1 MSIENFS
8 AGVQYDDYK
17 GSTAADNQDI
27 NNVYKY
33 LEGKQ
38 LKIKDKVIV
47 GISLDASHLSLDASH
62 LSLDPDHELSVRFF
76 LSDLQGESD
85 VPTLIKSK
93 NPLSVKEIKIDM
105 SYKEFF
111 QLFKRFNLTL
121 STKGLLENKDIDI
134 I

>member
-1 MSIENFS
+1 MSIEKFS
-8 AGVQYDDYK
+8 ASVQYDDYK
-17 GSTAADNQDI
+17 GTTAADNQDI
-27 NNVYKY
+27 NDVYKY
-33 LEGKQ
+33 LEKKQ
-38 LKIKDKVIV
+38 QRNKNEFIV
-47 GISLDASHLSLDASH
+47 GISLYAHDLALNPSR
-62 LSLDPDHELSVRFF
+62 ELSVRFF

-105 SYKEFF
+105 SYREFF

-121 STKGLLENKDIDI
+121 SPKALLENKEIDI

>member
-1 MSIENFS
+1 M
-8 AGVQYDDYK
+8 
-17 GSTAADNQDI
+17 
-27 NNVYKY
+27 
-33 LEGKQ
+33 
-38 LKIKDKVIV
+38 
-47 GISLDASHLSLDASH
+47 GISLYAHDLALNPS
-62 LSLDPDHELSVRFF
+62 HELSVRFF

-105 SYKEFF
+105 SYREFF

-121 STKGLLENKDIDI
+121 SPKALLENKEIDI

>member
-1 MSIENFS
+1 MMSIEKFNAS
-8 AGVQYDDYK
+8 VQYDDYK
-17 GSTAADNQDI
+17 GTTAADKQDI
-27 NNVYKY
+27 NDVYKY
-33 LEGKQ
+33 LEKKQ
-38 LKIKDKVIV
+38 QRNKNEFIV
-47 GISLDASHLSLDASH
+47 GISLYTYNLALNPS
-62 LSLDPDHELSVRFF
+62 HELSVRFF

-105 SYKEFF
+105 SYREFF

-121 STKGLLENKDIDI
+121 SPKALLENKEIDI

>member
-1 MSIENFS
+1 MMSIEKFNAS
-8 AGVQYDDYK
+8 VQYDDYK
-17 GSTAADNQDI
+17 GTTAADKQDI
-27 NNVYKY
+27 NDVYKY
-33 LEGKQ
+33 LEKKQ
-38 LKIKDKVIV
+38 QRNKNEFIV
-47 GISLDASHLSLDASH
+47 GISLYAYNLALNPS
-62 LSLDPDHELSVRFF
+62 HELSVRFF

-105 SYKEFF
+105 SYREFF

-121 STKGLLENKDIDI
+121 SPKALLENKEIDI